1 MLPMTELPTGTVTF
15 LFTDI
20 EGSTR
25 LLQELGEGYR
35 AVQDRHAE
43 ILRAAFG
50 ARDGREV
57 RTEGDSFFAVFR
69 TPAQAVAAAVAAQR
83 ALAEEKWPHGELLR
97 VRMGLH
103 TGEGVLG
110 GDDYIGIDVNR
121 AARIAAAGHGGQ
133 ILISE
138 ATRALVEHILPDG
151 VAIRDLG
158 THRLKD
164 IHHAERLFDLAI
176 ERLQAEFPPPRTLDA
191 RPNNLPHQ
199 LTTFIGRREAIDETE
214 QLLSDHRL
222 VTLTGPGGSGKTRLA
237 LEVAGNLLPSLPDGA
252 FFVDLTPI
260 ADPGQVCPAI
270 CQVLGVREEPGS
282 DLIDTLVDRLAG
294 QRLLLLVDNF
304 EHLLPAADLIDRVLK
319 AVAETRIL
327 VTSRSSLGLY
337 GEQEQPVPPLD
348 LPDPD
353 RLGEATALPRYDAV
367 ALFVDR
373 ARAVEPS
380 FALTDDNAR
389 AVADIC
395 TRLDGLPLAIEL
407 AARWTKTLSPEA
419 ILGRLD
425 RSLDVLT
432 VSAPNIPERQQTLR
446 ATIAWSEG
454 LLDEAERQLFARVSV
469 FVGGIDLDAAEAV
482 ANPGGDLGIDTLDGL
497 ASLIDKSLLRRIEG
511 AGGEPRFGMLET
523 IREYARRRLEEE
535 GEAKATLHR
544 HAEYF
549 LDLADASEPYLTGPD
564 QAPWLDRVERE
575 HENLQAALRWSA
587 ERGDLDRALDAA
599 ASVWRF
605 WHLRGQMAIGRA
617 WLERLVALPGGR
629 TAARAKGLGAAGGL
643 AYWDADYEAME
654 RHYEESM
661 AIYRE
666 LNDAAGMAEAT
677 YNLAFVPIAR
687 GTDLDLAVELLGEA
701 RRRFD
706 ELGDERGVSKATA
719 DAAYVLMMQGDYA
732 SAVPVL
738 QEASARSR
746 RLGDMY
752 RLTDD
757 LTSLGQAHRMVG
769 QHPEARAAFL
779 EALDLFEEAG
789 IPGGSGAVLYMMS
802 ALESDLGRHE
812 RALRLIGAAEAIRE
826 ATGGGGWP
834 ASAIMM
840 GDPVAV
846 ARAAI
851 GDERTERALAEGRD
865 MVLDQVV
872 AYARSADD

>member
-1 MLPMTELPTGTVTF
+1 MGESSARALGGAGEESDKHPEGCRGLTASTMLPMTELPTGTVTF

-20 EGSTR
+20 EGSPR
-25 LLQELGEGYR
+25 VLQELGEGYR

-83 ALAEEKWPHGELLR
+83 ALAEEKWPHGGLLR

-151 VAIRDLG
+151 VPIRDLG

-294 QRLLLLVDNF
+294 QRLLLLLDNF

-327 VTSRSSLGLY
+327 VTSRTSLGLY
-337 GEQEQPVPPLD
+337 GEQEQSVPPLD

-353 RLGEATALPRYDAV
+353 GLGEATALPRYDAV
-367 ALFVDR
+367 A
-373 ARAVEPS
+373 
-380 FALTDDNAR
+380 
-389 AVADIC
+389 
-395 TRLDGLPLAIEL
+395 
-407 AARWTKTLSPEA
+407 
-419 ILGRLD
+419 
-425 RSLDVLT
+425 
-432 VSAPNIPERQQTLR
+432 
-446 ATIAWSEG
+446 
-454 LLDEAERQLFARVSV
+454 V

-587 ERGDLDRALDAA
+587 ERGDIDRAQDAA

-617 WLERLVALPGGR
+617 WLERLVALPG
-629 TAARAKGLGAAGGL
+629 
-643 AYWDADYEAME
+643 D
-654 RHYEESM
+654 
-661 AIYRE
+661 
-666 LNDAAGMAEAT
+666 
-677 YNLAFVPIAR
+677 
-687 GTDLDLAVELLGEA
+687 
-701 RRRFD
+701 
-706 ELGDERGVSKATA
+706 
-719 DAAYVLMMQGDYA
+719 
-732 SAVPVL
+732 
-738 QEASARSR
+738 
-746 RLGDMY
+746 
-752 RLTDD
+752 
-757 LTSLGQAHRMVG
+757 
-769 QHPEARAAFL
+769 
-779 EALDLFEEAG
+779 
-789 IPGGSGAVLYMMS
+789 
-802 ALESDLGRHE
+802 
-812 RALRLIGAAEAIRE
+812 
-826 ATGGGGWP
+826 
-834 ASAIMM
+834 
-840 GDPVAV
+840 
-846 ARAAI
+846 
-851 GDERTERALAEGRD
+851 
-865 MVLDQVV
+865 
-872 AYARSADD
+872 